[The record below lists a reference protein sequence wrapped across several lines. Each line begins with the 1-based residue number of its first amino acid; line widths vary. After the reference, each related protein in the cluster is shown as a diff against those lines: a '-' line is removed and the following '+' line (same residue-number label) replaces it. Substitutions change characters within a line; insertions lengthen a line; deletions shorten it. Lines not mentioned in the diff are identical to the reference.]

1 MSYQPSPKNGPQ
13 AGFTLT
19 ELLVVLT
26 ILALASSLVVARL
39 PGQGRRVDSRRTV
52 QEVVSLVRTTRLDA
66 AQHGRSSLLRFSEDD
81 RAFSTSSDT
90 RVRIPSGLKVSLVSS
105 RNLGADG
112 IMFYPDGSSSGGRIR
127 IADDRDETVIEVDWL
142 TGRYTRRSRVS

>member
-19 ELLVVLT
+19 ELLIVLT

-39 PGQGRRVDSRRTV
+39 PGQGGRVEARRTV

-66 AQHGRSSLLRFSEDD
+66 AQNGRSSLLRFSEDD
-81 RAFSTSSDT
+81 RVFSTSSDT
-90 RVRIPSGLKVSLVSS
+90 RVLIPSGLKVSLVSS

-112 IMFYPDGSSSGGRIR
+112 IMFHPDGSSSGGRIR
-127 IADDRDETVIEVDWL
+127 IADDRNETVIEVDWL
-142 TGRYTRRSRVS
+142 TGRYTRRSTAS